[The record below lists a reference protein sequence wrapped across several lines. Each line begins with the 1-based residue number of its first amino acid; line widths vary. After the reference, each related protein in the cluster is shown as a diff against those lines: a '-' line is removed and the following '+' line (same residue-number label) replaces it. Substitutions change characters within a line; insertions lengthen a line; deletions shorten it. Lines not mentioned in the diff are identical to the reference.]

1 MDGILLID
9 KPEKLTS
16 FDVCYKIKK
25 KLKVRKTGHGGT
37 LDPFGTGLLI
47 VGVNKGTRILSYFS
61 EAYKVYRG
69 IICLGEKRDTFDIT
83 GTTVEKNIVENI
95 SEDKILKTRDK
106 FLGEIN
112 QKPPVYSALKHKG
125 RSLYKYAREGIN
137 IEKEPRKILIEKFD
151 ILKIN
156 LPEIEFRIKCSKG
169 TYIRSIANDFGE
181 SLGTLGYLGVLRREE
196 IGDYSVDKS
205 VSIECVDESNIIPF
219 ENVLNFKKIY
229 LNEKYKKFLENGQEI
244 AGSYVDNFLAG
255 IKHKESVYII
265 CENIVAICQF
275 DSENNLFKPNMVYK
289 KTLQ

>member
-1 MDGILLID
+1 MSRIIKLSDRSHVLKRPARYIGSIVPVEQKRPYLKDGKIVFGNITYVPAFIKIVREIID
-9 KPEKLTS
+9 NSVDAIIKTKVGKT
-16 FDVCYKIKK
+16 VKI
-25 KLKVRKTGHGGT
+25 
-37 LDPFGTGLLI
+37 
-47 VGVNKGTRILSYFS
+47 
-61 EAYKVYRG
+61 
-69 IICLGEKRDTFDIT
+69 
-83 GTTVEKNIVENI
+83 NI

-112 QKPPVYSALKHKG
+112 QKPPAYSALKHKG

-229 LNEKYKKFLENGQEI
+229 LDDKYKKFLENGQEI
-244 AGSYVDNFLAG
+244 ASSYVYDLPTD